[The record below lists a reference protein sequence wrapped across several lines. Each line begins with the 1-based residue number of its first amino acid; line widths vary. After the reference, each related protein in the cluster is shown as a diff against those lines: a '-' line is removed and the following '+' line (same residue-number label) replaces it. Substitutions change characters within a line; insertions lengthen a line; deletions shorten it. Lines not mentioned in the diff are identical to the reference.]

1 MSFRLFDRG
10 RQDIGTGTIVFGTTG
25 LSMRAV
31 SLSSASTNN
40 LAIASSTN
48 ATPIVVTVSGTIP
61 AGWAIG
67 DIVVIRGHTTNTA
80 ANGTWVLSA
89 VTTGASGT
97 ATLQTIAPQGG
108 TQLNSTGNGVGGAT
122 GTIFNLTVASAA
134 AALPAIVTGSSD
146 QVLASVTDTLGVVN
160 CTSPIAFPT
169 VGANAVIDAFIV
181 FATAGNSIFFY
192 DGKMQVR
199 VVTSAA
205 ASTTLNVEPLPFGI
219 ANGTALVFSNGVTAT
234 LSALANPGDTALSVN
249 SVTIAKGHTADAPIT
264 GVGLPYTN
272 GSSAQTVN
280 FAVDATY
287 KLFKY

>member
-1 MSFRLFDRG
+1 MSLRLFDKG
-10 RQDIGTGTIVFGTTG
+10 REDIGKGVIVFGTTG
-25 LSMRAV
+25 ISMRAV
-31 SLSSASTNN
+31 DLASASTNN

-48 ATPIVVTVSGTIP
+48 ATPIVITVSGTIP

-67 DIVVIRGHTTNTA
+67 DIVIVRGHTTNTA
-80 ANGTWVLSA
+80 ANGTWVISA
-89 VTTGASGT
+89 VTTGAGGT
-97 ATLQTIAPQGG
+97 VTLQTIAPQGG

-122 GTIFNLTVASAA
+122 GTIFDLTVASAA
-134 AALPAIVTGSSD
+134 AALPAIVGGSSD

-169 VGANAVIDAFIV
+169 VNANAVIGAFIV

-219 ANGTALVFSNGVTAT
+219 PNGTALVFSNGVTAT

-249 SVTIAKGHTADAPIT
+249 SVTIPKGHTADAPIT

-280 FAVDATY
+280 FAVDSTF

>member
-192 DGKMQVR
+192 DGKLQVR
-199 VVTSAA
+199 
-205 ASTTLNVEPLPFGI
+205 TTQVATATTTVNVEPLPFGI

-234 LSALANPGDTALSVN
+234 LSALASPGDTTLTTN
-249 SVTIAKGHTADAPIT
+249 SVTIPKGSTADAPIT

-272 GSSAQTVN
+272 GSSSQTVN
-280 FAVDATY
+280 FAIDSVY

>member
-1 MSFRLFDRG
+1 
-10 RQDIGTGTIVFGTTG
+10 
-25 LSMRAV
+25 
-31 SLSSASTNN
+31 
-40 LAIASSTN
+40 
-48 ATPIVVTVSGTIP
+48 VVTVP
-61 AGWAIG
+61 ALSRLAGPLAILWSYAA
-67 DIVVIRGHTTNTA
+67 TTNTA

-234 LSALANPGDTALSVN
+234 LSALANPGDTALSTVN

-272 GSSAQTVN
+272 G
-280 FAVDATY
+280 
-287 KLFKY
+287 